1 MCSALIAPHPPATP
15 PYRRPSPPPPHP
27 PPPLPALRV
36 VASFRV
42 QLTSQQLLNVSAIS
56 SALTTYLSNV
66 TGGASASVTG
76 VSFEAVVPVGVVDA
90 GAAPDLTVLS
100 GTVAR
105 VLNLSST
112 SVNVSVIAPAGNGT
126 RRSLAA
132 AAAAGPAAAPA
143 AAPADSPG
151 SAQMGL
157 SISIRS
163 PENSSVVRDAST
175 LTSAVV
181 SGSLG
186 SALAR
191 VGVGAGTVVML
202 QPPSFV
208 VWFSTAASYDSDS
221 ALAQLQALAGG
232 APVVLQGANG
242 ASMSVIPAAVSL
254 APPEPAPPSQP
265 AAPPLPVQPAAPPL
279 VQVASS
285 PAAAEAPPTV
295 QLPVPPSLA
304 RSVRNRSVPATAVRR
319 AYAPPLR
326 VPNARRTSPSSRLLQ
341 QRQLHALRSS
351 ARAWSCGC
359 APSAARGTS

>member
-208 VWFSTAASYDSDS
+208 VWFSTASYGSDS
-221 ALAQLQALAGG
+221 ALAQLQALAAGD
-232 APVVLQGANG
+232 PVVLQGANG
-242 ASMSVIPAAVSL
+242 APLEGGWIIIPAAVSL
-254 APPEPAPPSQP
+254 APPEPTPPSP
-265 AAPPLPVQPAAPPL
+265 TAPPLPVQPAAPPGP
-279 VQVASS
+279 VAPS

-295 QLPVPPSLA
+295 QLLPVAPSLA
-304 RSVRNRSVPATAVRR
+304 RTVRGPHLPV
-319 AYAPPLR
+319 
-326 VPNARRTSPSSRLLQ
+326 
-341 QRQLHALRSS
+341 
-351 ARAWSCGC
+351 
-359 APSAARGTS
+359 

>member
-1 MCSALIAPHPPATP
+1 MCSVLIAPHPPTP
-15 PYRRPSPPPPHP
+15 SPYRRPSPPPPHP
-27 PPPLPALRV
+27 PPPPPVLRV
-36 VASFRV
+36 VASFSV
-42 QLTSQQLLNVSAIS
+42 QLTSQQLVNVSVIS
-56 SALTTYLSNV
+56 SALETYLSNI
-66 TGGASASVTG
+66 TGGASASVTDI
-76 VSFEAVVPVGVVDA
+76 SYEAVVPVGVVNA

-132 AAAAGPAAAPA
+132 SAATPAAAQAAAPA

-208 VWFSTAASYDSDS
+208 VWFSTASYGSDS
-221 ALAQLQALAGG
+221 ALAQLQALAAGD
-232 APVVLQGANG
+232 PVVLQGANG
-242 ASMSVIPAAVSL
+242 APLEGGWIIIPAAVSL
-254 APPEPAPPSQP
+254 APPEPTPPSP
-265 AAPPLPVQPAAPPL
+265 TAPPLPVQPAAPPGP
-279 VQVASS
+279 VAPS

-295 QLPVPPSLA
+295 QLLPVAPSLA
-304 RSVRNRSVPATAVRR
+304 RTVRGPHLPV
-319 AYAPPLR
+319 
-326 VPNARRTSPSSRLLQ
+326 
-341 QRQLHALRSS
+341 
-351 ARAWSCGC
+351 
-359 APSAARGTS
+359 